1 MIGNLRYIYP
11 VIMAVLTNHHIE
23 FVNAPIPGV
32 IALWGKEVRYKKAVE
47 FMRRKLKEEVMENM
61 GVSGSSSKSSS
72 SQLSSSSNS
81 LTTIV
86 VDMNKH

>member
-23 FVNAPIPGV
+23 FVNAPIPGM

-47 FMRRKLKEEVMENM
+47 FMRRKLRE
-61 GVSGSSSKSSS
+61 
-72 SQLSSSSNS
+72 
-81 LTTIV
+81 
-86 VDMNKH
+86 